1 MITEMTRNYT
11 TVEIPKEL
19 HRALKEVAL
28 ERNKPVKTILIDIV
42 RDFFINIHKNNLTQV
57 TN

>member
-1 MITEMTRNYT
+1 MVKEMTRNYT

-28 ERNKPVKTILIDIV
+28 ERDKPVKTVLIDIV
-42 RDFFINIHKNNLTQV
+42 REFFVTFHKNNSAQV
-57 TN
+57 TR